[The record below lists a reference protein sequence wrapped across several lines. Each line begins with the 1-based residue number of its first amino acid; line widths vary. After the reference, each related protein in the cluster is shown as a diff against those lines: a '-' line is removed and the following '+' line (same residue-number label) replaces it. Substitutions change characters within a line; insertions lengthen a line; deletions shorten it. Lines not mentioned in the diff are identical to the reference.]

1 MEGLGGGGA
10 KAGGAGGLPAK
21 GVWEPDGVEGVE
33 EEHGAQGL
41 VLYHFLDVGVD
52 SRSFILVSLRP
63 SVSLVA
69 LGVDAE
75 LSLV

>member
-21 GVWEPDGVEGVE
+21 GVWEPNGVEGVE
-33 EEHGAQGL
+33 EEHGAH
-41 VLYHFLDVGVD
+41 HFLDVGVD

-75 LSLV
+75 LSLG